1 MNVSRLSLV
10 LLVCPLIAGIAPHPA
25 TAQITNAF
33 DLRDGDRI
41 VLVGDTLIE
50 REPTYG
56 HLEYLLATQ
65 FPTQNVTVRNLGW
78 SGDTPLGQSRVG
90 FDHGKSPEFWF
101 SQLTNSIAQLKP
113 TVVFLGYGMAN
124 SFAGEAGLP
133 KFIADLGKLMDAIQ
147 QNADDTKIRW
157 VLLSPI
163 AHEK

>member
-1 MNVSRLSLV
+1 MNALRLSFA
-10 LLVCPLIAGIAPHPA
+10 LLVCPLVASVAPRFA

-50 REPTYG
+50 REPVYG
-56 HLEYLLATQ
+56 HIEYLLTTQ

-90 FDHGKSPEFWF
+90 FDHTKGPELWF

-124 SFAGEAGLP
+124 SFAG
-133 KFIADLGKLMDAIQ
+133 
-147 QNADDTKIRW
+147 
-157 VLLSPI
+157 
-163 AHEK
+163 